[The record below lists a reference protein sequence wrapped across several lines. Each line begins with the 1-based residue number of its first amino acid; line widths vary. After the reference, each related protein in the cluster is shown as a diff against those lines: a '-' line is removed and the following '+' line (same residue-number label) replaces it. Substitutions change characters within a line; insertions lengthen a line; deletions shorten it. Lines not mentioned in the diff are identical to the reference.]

1 MIARHDRLGTLGDQL
16 EAGQR
21 VGAVAD
27 GVAQAEHGVDL
38 PGAVGEDGAQSFEV
52 AVHVG
57 EDRVSQEGRCSFR
70 IRSSRPLMNRL
81 DSAVPNFLASSMAS
95 LMATLGGTSGCHRS
109 SWTARSKM
117 LLSTTAMR
125 SRSHCWA
132 YCVMS

>member
-27 GVAQAEHGVDL
+27 RVAQAEHGIDL
-38 PGAVGEDGAQSFEV
+38 SGAVGEDGAQGLEV

-95 LMATLGGTSGCHRS
+95 LMATLGGTSGCHR
-109 SWTARSKM
+109 RSG
-117 LLSTTAMR
+117 TAMR
-125 SRSHCWA
+125 TSVRVPLALRS
-132 YCVMS
+132 